1 MNPRRRLRRIRGK
14 FHSSTRRVLYSIRQ
28 LAPLQ
33 SKFSYSFAFPS
44 LLFLPFPMYLP
55 SPSLFVFAFAYTHVY
70 PCLSHSSTPLSP
82 ILFAS
87 TRLAST
93 RLDSPLDASCY
104 INNRKLC
111 TPRIRT
117 LNPFPSS
124 LSTLYLR
131 LSILVPI
138 HRYIV
143 VCTWL
148 LHGSVATGTPVHP
161 DNEYPTCARQKT
173 VGACER
179 HWFSAFNE
187 VRGSQG
193 IEEVAFHWLF
203 HLAKR

>member
-1 MNPRRRLRRIRGK
+1 MLLNPTTLP
-14 FHSSTRRVLYSIRQ
+14 FTPPVN
-28 LAPLQ
+28 
-33 SKFSYSFAFPS
+33 FPS
-44 LLFLPFPMYLP
+44 PSRSFLPSLSVPFPMYLA
-55 SPSLFVFAFAYTHVY
+55 SPSLFVFAFTYRY
-70 PCLSHSSTPLSP
+70 IYISMFIPFFSPSLRFSSPR
-82 ILFAS
+82 FD
-87 TRLAST
+87 ST
-93 RLDSPLDASCY
+93 RLDSPLDASSY

-117 LNPFPSS
+117 ANPFPSS
-124 LSTLYLR
+124 PLDTISR
-131 LSILVPI
+131 SIHPRPHPPVY
-138 HRYIV
+138 RGS
-143 VCTWL
+143 CTWL

-161 DNEYPTCARQKT
+161 DNGYPTCARQKT